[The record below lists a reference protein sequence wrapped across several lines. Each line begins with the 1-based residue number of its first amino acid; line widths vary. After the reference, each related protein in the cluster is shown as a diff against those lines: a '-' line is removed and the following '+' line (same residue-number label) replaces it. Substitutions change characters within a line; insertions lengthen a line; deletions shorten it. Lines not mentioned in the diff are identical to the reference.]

1 MSWLNKKNIF
11 SYLPLIRG
19 NQNNISLMYVQL
31 LTIKLH
37 KFVEH
42 FFFYQS
48 KGTSLFIFSV
58 RCNGNCFIKMEFPH
72 SPYPIKKKGLRL
84 SAYI

>member
-42 FFFYQS
+42 FFFI
-48 KGTSLFIFSV
+48 KAKEPLCLFSV
-58 RCNGNCFIKMEFPH
+58 LGVMEIVLLKWN
-72 SPYPIKKKGLRL
+72 SPIHLIQLKRK
-84 SAYI
+84 A